1 MVWGR
6 RIRISNKFSGN
17 ADAAGPDLTLTTMVF
32 DKQQSVSAEILKYM
46 IEFPRI
52 ECLEYE
58 KSFAKP
64 LLYQVV
70 NNIIMSIVKSKSL
83 MTF

>member
-1 MVWGR
+1 
-6 RIRISNKFSGN
+6 
-17 ADAAGPDLTLTTMVF
+17 MVF

-64 LLYQVV
+64 LLYQIV

-83 MTF
+83 MTFWGESFWICDFLLWDDSAEVLAFPL